1 MADVSFKCESV
12 FLEDT
17 MKKFVIAAAISVV
30 ATSAFAGGMSEPV
43 MEMAPMMEEAS
54 SSSASGILLP
64 ILLLAL
70 VAAAVSAN

>member
-1 MADVSFKCESV
+1 
-12 FLEDT
+12 

-30 ATSAFAGGMSEPV
+30 ATSAFAGGMAEPV

-54 SSSASGILLP
+54 GSSAGGVLLP